1 MSATSSLSNMIYH
14 KELKWI
20 NNYRSQKLFLKP
32 HKSMNFYSGIFFFSI
47 SHLKDKSKLKYLSSK
62 IKEKKKNHFIQEN
75 QYCSNYKDDNKH
87 ILHSNLN

>member
-62 IKEKKKNHFIQEN
+62 IKEKKKTTSFKKINIVLIIKMTINIYFIV
-75 QYCSNYKDDNKH
+75 
-87 ILHSNLN
+87 I